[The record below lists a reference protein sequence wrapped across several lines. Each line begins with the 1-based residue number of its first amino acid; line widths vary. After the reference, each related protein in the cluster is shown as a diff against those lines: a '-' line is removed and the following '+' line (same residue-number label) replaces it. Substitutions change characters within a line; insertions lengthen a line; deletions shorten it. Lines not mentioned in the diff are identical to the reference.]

1 MNAWKMRNTVWYIP
15 ANQDT
20 INSTMHQHSNT
31 SAIKLND
38 FYEYI
43 SKYK

>member
-1 MNAWKMRNTVWYIP
+1 MNVWKMRNTVWYIP
-15 ANQDT
+15 VNQNT

-31 SAIKLND
+31 SATKLKD
-38 FYEYI
+38 LDEYI